1 KFHLLGYGVPFRQEF
16 VIVKQS
22 TCIMNLIFF
31 IISLSLFSDTQS
43 NSAFNTLNTL
53 DNPILDQL
61 NDVASIFT
69 EKGYRSLCFVHPRL
83 YQHGNGSFSSSFRPR
98 FIKVLIFGTKQVN
111 VIYASNKTQL
121 EVDFKFQFGVTSS
134 KDSFISY
141 KKLSDTLFIF
151 AVSRY
156 FCVETSTLL
165 KNENTCMNESRQSV
179 KEQAPQDSSFYL
191 TPVLVGI
198 ILGLVFVILTLAACY
213 IKNKRPIVGGAQHA
227 HRKFRLDNSLPGNGN
242 GNVSEVC
249 SGDVLPPGSRLD
261 EGPDSDEEGADE

>member
-1 KFHLLGYGVPFRQEF
+1 KFTYSYGVPFRQEF

-53 DNPILDQL
+53 DNPILGQL

-69 EKGYRSLCFVHPRL
+69 EKGYRSLCFVHSRL

-151 AVSRY
+151 A
-156 FCVETSTLL
+156 
-165 KNENTCMNESRQSV
+165 RQSV

-213 IKNKRPIVGGAQHA
+213 IKNKRSIVGGAQHA

-249 SGDVLPPGSRLD
+249 SGDGDGAGPFLPPGSRLD